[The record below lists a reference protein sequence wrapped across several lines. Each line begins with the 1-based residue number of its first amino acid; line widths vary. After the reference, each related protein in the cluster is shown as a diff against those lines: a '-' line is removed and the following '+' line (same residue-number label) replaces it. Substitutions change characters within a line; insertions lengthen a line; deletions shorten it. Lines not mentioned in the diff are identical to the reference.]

1 MATTVPTLFAAGP
14 ERRVALCYFLLMTP
28 LGASVVGAG
37 IWFAENGLDPR
48 QIAVI
53 NVAPV
58 LVMIALNLTIGR
70 IADRACDWRQT
81 IVTASAIQGA
91 VTMALFFVDSFWGIL
106 AVWTLSV
113 MPNQAIGPVLDAAT
127 MRMTRRNGTHF
138 GALRACATVG
148 YMLSVGASGMVIAR
162 FGIES
167 FVPLY
172 VGLMLVKALVAQA
185 LPFFRAP
192 PGTPPPVER
201 GAERLAEVMRPW
213 FVLPLF
219 GYAMAF
225 GTHIIL
231 NAFAALWWKKQ
242 GIPADVIGNLIMLGA
257 FAEAAMMFAWGRLG
271 KVLRPD
277 LALLIAAVVA
287 ALRWTAMGFAPPVH
301 VLVFLQLLHALTF
314 ALGYLGCVSFIATH
328 TRERIAAEAQSF
340 YILLQAIMTV
350 VAVLG
355 FGWIG
360 ARLGFAA
367 YFVAGAFALL
377 GALTILAGIALR
389 PAEAE
394 PDRA

>member
-1 MATTVPTLFAAGP
+1 MATTVQTLFAAGP

-70 IADRACDWRQT
+70 IADRASDWRQT

-113 MPNQAIGPVLDAAT
+113 TPNQAIGPVLDAAT

-192 PGTPPPVER
+192 PGTPPQSSAAPSGSPKSCAPGSCCR
-201 GAERLAEVMRPW
+201 SSATPW
-213 FVLPLF
+213 PSAPTSSSTPSPRS
-219 GYAMAF
+219 G
-225 GTHIIL
+225 
-231 NAFAALWWKKQ
+231 
-242 GIPADVIGNLIMLGA
+242 
-257 FAEAAMMFAWGRLG
+257 GR
-271 KVLRPD
+271 
-277 LALLIAAVVA
+277 
-287 ALRWTAMGFAPPVH
+287 
-301 VLVFLQLLHALTF
+301 
-314 ALGYLGCVSFIATH
+314 S
-328 TRERIAAEAQSF
+328 
-340 YILLQAIMTV
+340 
-350 VAVLG
+350 
-355 FGWIG
+355 
-360 ARLGFAA
+360 
-367 YFVAGAFALL
+367 
-377 GALTILAGIALR
+377 
-389 PAEAE
+389 
-394 PDRA
+394 RASPRM